1 MDRSAPGSAG
11 TSSLK
16 GLGQNVNSRRG
27 IYKRGK
33 IYWITYML
41 RGRQRFESTHSTH
54 LRNAEAMLLER
65 KSDIGAGRITA
76 PPSRAPLLDD
86 LLQAYIAQIDNAN
99 TALRYS
105 LSRKILTEHFGHC
118 RLSDL
123 NAFAIDGFKAARRR
137 CGVTRA
143 GVNRELA
150 LLRSSLN
157 LAVTRR
163 LIAYSPFAGV
173 TLFDEAK
180 DRMPPR
186 SLSFAEEKQLL
197 SRCDLRLKT
206 IVLLLLETGLRVGIE
221 GLTLKRKDV
230 DFVEGTIT
238 VVRSKT
244 AAGQRVIP
252 MTALCKKEL
261 VNWCTATTGV
271 SEYVFFNPRRPSTH
285 IRSVKT
291 SWHNALKASQLSAFP
306 IYQCRHNFATRL
318 AAAGVSDSIID
329 QLLGH
334 ARRDVLRFYTA
345 RVPEYLRDA
354 IARLEQLRGAK
365 TQVTSPTLHDRVS
378 PIRKGSTLVN

>member
-1 MDRSAPGSAG
+1 
-11 TSSLK
+11 
-16 GLGQNVNSRRG
+16 
-27 IYKRGK
+27 
-33 IYWITYML
+33 ML
-41 RGRQRFESTHSTH
+41 RGRQCFESTKSPD
-54 LRNAEAMLLER
+54 LQVAEAKLLEKR
-65 KSDIGAGRITA
+65 SDVAAGRITV
-76 PPSRAPLLDD
+76 PPSKAPLLDD
-86 LLQAYIAQIDNAN
+86 LLKAYIAQIDNAN
-99 TALRYS
+99 TAMRYS
-105 LSRKILTEHFGHC
+105 LSRRVLTEHFGRC
-118 RLSDL
+118 RITDL
-123 NAFAIDGFKAARRR
+123 NAFAIDDFKAARRR

-186 SLSFAEEKQLL
+186 SLSFAEEKRLL
-197 SRCDLRLKT
+197 ACCDFRLKT

-221 GLTLKRKDV
+221 GLTLKWKDV

-252 MTALCKKEL
+252 MSALCNAEL
-261 VNWCTATTGV
+261 LKWCTATTGI
-271 SEYVFFNPRRPSTH
+271 SEYVFFNPQRPSAH

-291 SWHNALKASQLSAFP
+291 AWHNALKASGLSAFP

-334 ARRDVLRFYTA
+334 SRRDVLRFYTA

-354 IARLEQLRGAK
+354 IARLVELRSAK
-365 TQVTSPTLHDRVS
+365 TQVAASPTLHGLTA
-378 PIRKGSTLVN
+378 PTGKGSILVN

>member
-1 MDRSAPGSAG
+1 
-11 TSSLK
+11 
-16 GLGQNVNSRRG
+16 
-27 IYKRGK
+27 
-33 IYWITYML
+33 
-41 RGRQRFESTHSTH
+41 
-54 LRNAEAMLLER
+54 
-65 KSDIGAGRITA
+65 
-76 PPSRAPLLDD
+76 
-86 LLQAYIAQIDNAN
+86 
-99 TALRYS
+99 
-105 LSRKILTEHFGHC
+105 
-118 RLSDL
+118 L

-180 DRMPPR
+180 DRRPPR
-186 SLSFAEEKQLL
+186 SLSFAEENRLL
-197 SRCDLRLKT
+197 ACCDFRLKT
-206 IVLLLLETGLRVGIE
+206 LILLLLETGLRVGIE
-221 GLTLKRKDV
+221 GLPLKWKDV
-230 DFVEGTIT
+230 DFTEGTIT
-238 VVRSKT
+238 VIRSKT

-252 MTALCKKEL
+252 MTFLCKTEL
-261 VNWCTATTGV
+261 LNWCTAMTGI
-271 SEYVFFNPRRPSTH
+271 SEYVFFNPQRKSTH

-291 SWHNALKASQLSAFP
+291 SWHNALKASGLSAFP

-334 ARRDVLRFYTA
+334 SRRDVLRFYTA

-354 IARLEQLRGAK
+354 IVRLEHLRGTK
-365 TQVTSPTLHDRVS
+365 TQVTATPALHDLTA
-378 PIRKGSTLVN
+378 PTGKGSVLVN